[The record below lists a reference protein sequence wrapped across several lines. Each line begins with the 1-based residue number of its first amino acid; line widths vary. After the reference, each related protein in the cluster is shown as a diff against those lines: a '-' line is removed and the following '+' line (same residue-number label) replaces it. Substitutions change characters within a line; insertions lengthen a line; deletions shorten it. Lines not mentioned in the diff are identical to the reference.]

1 MHAQPVED
9 ADYHKVIPRRPRA
22 ARARAGQ
29 APLGAGEA
37 MRTTVGTGCE
47 GGIGLA
53 GRGEPH
59 QDSNTVR
66 PVQQPFAAESET
78 QDGVQRVPAEV
89 DLSLTSR
96 RQWERRLNAE
106 LTLTR
111 SRKHGQGSCTEPGDT
126 RTAHLKVGARHKAG
140 ILVAIAGDVPNTKG
154 GGPHD
159 RPVAEGIDSAFHA
172 LAPAAEIEDQEVI
185 HPAGAH
191 HFVPMSTYEALRQGD
206 GHLAT
211 LVVTID
217 GAGAG
222 DTDGTRMA
230 ARGRR
235 VMTQVRRSAPR
246 RELRGP
252 GIVK

>member
-96 RQWERRLNAE
+96 RQWERRLNAC
-106 LTLTR
+106 LLYT
-111 SRKHGQGSCTEPGDT
+111 SD
-126 RTAHLKVGARHKAG
+126 
-140 ILVAIAGDVPNTKG
+140 
-154 GGPHD
+154 
-159 RPVAEGIDSAFHA
+159 
-172 LAPAAEIEDQEVI
+172 AADE
-185 HPAGAH
+185 
-191 HFVPMSTYEALRQGD
+191 
-206 GHLAT
+206 
-211 LVVTID
+211 
-217 GAGAG
+217 
-222 DTDGTRMA
+222 
-230 ARGRR
+230 
-235 VMTQVRRSAPR
+235 
-246 RELRGP
+246 
-252 GIVK
+252 